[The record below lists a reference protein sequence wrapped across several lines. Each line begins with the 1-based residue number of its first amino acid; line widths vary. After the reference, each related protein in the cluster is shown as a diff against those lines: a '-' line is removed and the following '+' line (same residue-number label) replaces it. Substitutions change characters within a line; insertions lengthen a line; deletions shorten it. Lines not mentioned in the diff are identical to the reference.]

1 MKKIITPQNAI
12 MNYKEVIFA
21 HSRLPREKINS
32 WIKICERLPR
42 YRSFA
47 KAYTEIEKLSVGMKG
62 IGPLTVYDTSVY
74 LGYSPRGVYLHCGTS
89 MGYRNFCLHLG
100 VTPLKGKKII
110 PRKDLPSVCRNVD
123 FGSLED
129 LFCLYKKNPSGLEK
143 ILKGKITGNKCS
155 VKTKCSKKSPR
166 IFN

>member
-1 MKKIITPQNAI
+1 

-62 IGPLTVYDTSVY
+62 ICPLTVYDTSVY

-110 PRKDLPSVCRNVD
+110 SRKDLPSVCKNVD

-143 ILKGKITGNKCS
+143 ILKGKITRNKCS

>member
-1 MKKIITPQNAI
+1 MKKIITHQNAI
-12 MNYKEVIFA
+12 MNYREVIFA

-32 WIKICERLPR
+32 WIKICEGLPR

-47 KAYTEIEKLSVGMKG
+47 KAYIEIEKLSVGMKG

-100 VTPLKGKKII
+100 INPIKGKKII
-110 PRKDLPSVCRNVD
+110 SGKDLPTECKDVD

-129 LFCLYKKNPSGLEK
+129 LFCLYKKDPLGLEK
-143 ILKGKITGNKCS
+143 ILKGRTLEKKCS
-155 VKTKCSKKSPR
+155 VKKKCSKKSPSY
-166 IFN
+166 I